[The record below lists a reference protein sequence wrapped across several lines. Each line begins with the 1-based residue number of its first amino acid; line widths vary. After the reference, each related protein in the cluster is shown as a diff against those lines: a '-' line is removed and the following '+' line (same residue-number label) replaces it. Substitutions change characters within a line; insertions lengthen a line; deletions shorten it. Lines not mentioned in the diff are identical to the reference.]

1 MLIKTPSEII
11 LIIDKFK
18 IFDYQ
23 LKNLLPDK
31 IMEKFVDTTE
41 WPKTASARIARGKY
55 FDESKKAMVFNA
67 VRVINKRKGRY
78 VYDLYLNN
86 SLYLANVNPLF
97 LEFEDQ

>member
-86 SLYLANVNPLF
+86 SLYQANVNPLF

>member
-18 IFDYQ
+18 IFDHQ

>member
-1 MLIKTPSEII
+1 VLIKTPSEII

-86 SLYLANVNPLF
+86 SLYQANVNPLF